1 MHLTRKE
8 KFEINDTL
16 RSKRRQEEK
25 VDGNDS
31 RQPQKRKRHTET
43 LSLGH
48 SVKGIRSD
56 QPPINR
62 PQPTSTN
69 RVIPPNSKSATHNRL
84 QSKNQSDARS
94 PQDSPSTTSFSTL
107 SARWSDTDNRSRR
120 KNTTGLS
127 QIKKDELRIY
137 VSSTQKTSRH

>member
-8 KFEINDTL
+8 KFERNDTL
-16 RSKRRQEEK
+16 RSQRRQEEK

-31 RQPQKRKRHTET
+31 NQPQKRKRHTET

-48 SVKGIRSD
+48 SVKVIRSD

-62 PQPTSTN
+62 LQSTAIN

-84 QSKNQSDARS
+84 QSKTNWMLEVQRI
-94 PQDSPSTTSFSTL
+94 L
-107 SARWSDTDNRSRR
+107 HRLNHSAHCLLDGVT
-120 KNTTGLS
+120 
-127 QIKKDELRIY
+127 QIIDHVAKILR
-137 VSSTQKTSRH
+137 V